1 MTEEIQQETALRKRI
16 SELEE
21 EAHAIRQ
28 SANMRVMDAE
38 LRAEAVRAGMID
50 LDGLKLL
57 DLNKIE
63 LTDDGH
69 VAGGTEVMVQLRIA
83 KPWLFGASSQSS
95 SSSAIAPTSRP
106 AKVRSAVDM
115 TDEEYRAARALIIR
129 RSAL

>member
-83 KPWLFGASSQSS
+83 KPWLFGGANLDVRPW
-95 SSSAIAPTSRP
+95 AKIAN
-106 AKVRSAVDM
+106 
-115 TDEEYRAARALIIR
+115 
-129 RSAL
+129 